1 MVAEVEEI
9 ADAIGTVALD
19 EAERSASNATNLDT
33 LRASARRIRIF
44 AIAATVLVTSQK
56 TVSRLVGSESHA
68 HRHAEVETDWSD
80 WAHSFYPVAQPF
92 FSQLGGSDRSNRIFS
107 LAELTQKELSHR
119 VKRMHLLLL
128 FSTGTGV
135 ELLQLQQDWSHGAQL
150 PGGRQRFRPLCD
162 AELL

>member
-9 ADAIGTVALD
+9 ADATGTVALD

-33 LRASARRIRIF
+33 LHASARRIRIF

-56 TVSRLVGSESHA
+56 TVSRLVRSESHA

-92 FSQLGGSDRSNRIFS
+92 
-107 LAELTQKELSHR
+107 LSSAR
-119 VKRMHLLLL
+119 WIR
-128 FSTGTGV
+128 
-135 ELLQLQQDWSHGAQL
+135 
-150 PGGRQRFRPLCD
+150 
-162 AELL
+162 